1 MKTLYLTNSS
11 ANITVDV
18 EHNKVASLDQNIDRY
33 DIRQAFYV
41 EEPMHVV
48 FNGTINGQEYVEEID
63 VKKGDILLVFY
74 LNRFTKK
81 VLATIKCKEWVANAK
96 NRAKIEQ
103 KEKEEWAK
111 KKAAEANGCADA
123 GPCCDCCESAF

>member
-11 ANITVDV
+11 ANIAVDV
-18 EHNKVASLDQNIDRY
+18 ENNKVASLDQNIDRY

-48 FNGTINGQEYVEEID
+48 FNGTVNGEEHVEEID
-63 VKKGDILLVFY
+63 VKKGEILLVFY

-111 KKAAEANGCADA
+111 KNADKVAEAVGDC
-123 GPCCDCCESAF
+123 PCCDCKSAF